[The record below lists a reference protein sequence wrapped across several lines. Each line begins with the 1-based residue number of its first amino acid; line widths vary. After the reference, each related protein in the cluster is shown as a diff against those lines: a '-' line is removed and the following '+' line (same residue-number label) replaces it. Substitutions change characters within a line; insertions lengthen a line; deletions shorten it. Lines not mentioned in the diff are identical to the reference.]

1 MSNKLFEAAINAMV
15 REGYLVDFEFMMIG
29 IRFKAEASDSKDDIL
44 LLVSNSNIERYHLNT
59 IPSSKEILQPGQ
71 YTYTKASTL
80 FDPYYGQ
87 QRSQVIWKDEE
98 GWIKTDEFEPKLQ
111 GINIVLHPVSLL
123 LRPESV
129 LSRFSP
135 GSQIVSSRAYLS
147 FREKAKEMFTYTLLD
162 ADDLVE

>member
-59 IPSSKEILQPGQ
+59 IPSSKEILPPGQ

-111 GINIVLHPVSLL
+111 GINIIMHPVSLL

-162 ADDLVE
+162 ADDWVE

>member
-1 MSNKLFEAAINAMV
+1 MSSKLFDTAINAMI

-111 GINIVLHPVSLL
+111 GINIVLHPVSLIL
-123 LRPESV
+123 QSKNV
-129 LSRFSP
+129 MSGFSP

-147 FREKAKEMFTYTLLD
+147 FREKAKKMFTYTLLD

>member
-1 MSNKLFEAAINAMV
+1 MSSKLFDTAINAMI

-29 IRFKAEASDSKDDIL
+29 IRFKTEASDSKDDIL
-44 LLVSNSNIERYHLNT
+44 LLVSNSNIEKYQLNT

-87 QRSQVIWKDEE
+87 QRSQVLWKDEE

-111 GINIVLHPVSLL
+111 GINIVLHPVSLIL
-123 LRPESV
+123 QSKNV
-129 LSRFSP
+129 MSGFSP
-135 GSQIVSSRAYLS
+135 GSQIVSSKAYLS
-147 FREKAKEMFTYTLLD
+147 FKEKAKEMFTYTLIE

>member
-111 GINIVLHPVSLL
+111 GINIIMHPVSLL

>member
-1 MSNKLFEAAINAMV
+1 MSSKLFDTAIYAMI

-29 IRFKAEASDSKDDIL
+29 IRFKTEASDSKDDIL
-44 LLVSNSNIERYHLNT
+44 LLVSNSNIEKYQLNT

-87 QRSQVIWKDEE
+87 QRSQVLWKDEE

-111 GINIVLHPVSLL
+111 GINIVLHPVSLIL
-123 LRPESV
+123 QSKNV
-129 LSRFSP
+129 LSGFSP
-135 GSQIVSSRAYLS
+135 GSQIVSSKAYLS
-147 FREKAKEMFTYTLLD
+147 FKEKAKEMFTYTLLE